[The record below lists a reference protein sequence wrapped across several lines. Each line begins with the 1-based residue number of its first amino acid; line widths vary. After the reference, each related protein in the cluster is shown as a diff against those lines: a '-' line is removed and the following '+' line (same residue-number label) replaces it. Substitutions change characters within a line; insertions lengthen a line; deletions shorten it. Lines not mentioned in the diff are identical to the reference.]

1 MSDELPQGSVRNDG
15 GALPIA
21 QAVAL
26 HQAGQLDEAARIYTQ
41 VLVRTPDDFD
51 ATHLLGVIALQQ
63 GRFEAAQRLINAA
76 LAIRPNE
83 VSAVGNLGISY
94 LRDGQLEAAL
104 QWFDIAVKLGPDLPV
119 ALTNAAEVR
128 YHMGRYDEAIPLLEK
143 ARAAD
148 PASYAACNLLGACL
162 MKIGDEGRAATHFEA
177 ATRLRPDEAEAWAN
191 LSLALQASGQDGRAG
206 ECANRAAQLQP
217 ESAAALNALAKAQLE
232 QGRLAQ
238 AIENY
243 QRGMSVG
250 APSVDMILSFANA
263 LMANGLEDEAVDQLH
278 RALALDGKNLTV
290 RWALAFGRLKA
301 VYGSEAEVLASRQAF
316 GRSLDEI
323 KAWYENT
330 SGIEAP
336 YRTVGTVQPFLLTYQ
351 HYHNL
356 DLLRKYGSLCATFMA
371 TLPRRSAPNGPR
383 APGSAAATN
392 RKLRL
397 GIVSAHVREHSIWT
411 AVTKGW
417 VHQLD
422 RDKFEIMVF
431 HLDRTVDQETRAAM
445 ASVAH
450 FDNQP
455 KDLGGWVDAIAARE
469 LDIALFPE
477 TGSDP
482 LTLKLAALRF
492 APLQAVTWGHPETSG
507 LPTMDLYISGR
518 AFEPPG
524 AENNYSEKLAMLPS
538 FGVYVEPLALPHG
551 DPDLESLRLPT
562 DRPLL
567 LCPGQPFKYAPRYD
581 HVWVEIAKGL
591 RKRGLFRHGSAGHL
605 VFFRS
610 HNQTADRMLEKRLR
624 AAFAGGGVDFDAHV
638 SIIPFLPHERF
649 FGLMRRSTLMLD
661 TLGFSGFN
669 TALQGIEC
677 ELPVLAFEGDFLRS
691 RLASGIMRELD
702 LPDLVATGEAD
713 FVQKAVSLARDPGKI
728 QELRAQI
735 GQRRAKLFRDPA
747 PIRALE
753 RCLIEMSGGADGPTK
768 PADHGSTLKCAGAS
782 PDR

>member
-1 MSDELPQGSVRNDG
+1 MSDELRQESIRNDG
-15 GALPIA
+15 SVPPIA
-21 QAVAL
+21 QGVAL
-26 HQAGQLDEAARIYTQ
+26 HQSGHLDEAARIYTEI
-41 VLVRTPDDFD
+41 LVRTPHDFD
-51 ATHLLGVIALQQ
+51 ATHLLGVVALQQ
-63 GRFEAAQRLINAA
+63 GRFAAAQRLINAA
-76 LAIRPNE
+76 LAINPNE
-83 VSAVGNLGISY
+83 ISAVGNLGISY

-104 QWFDIAVKLGPDLPV
+104 QWFDISVKLQPDLPV

-128 YHMGRYDEAIPLLEK
+128 YHMGRYGEAIPLLER

-148 PASYAACNLLGACL
+148 PSSYAACNLLGACL
-162 MKIGDEGRAATHFEA
+162 MKIGDEGGAAMHFEA
-177 ATRLRPDEAEAWAN
+177 ATRLRPEEAEAWAN
-191 LSLALQASGQDGRAG
+191 LSFALQAAGQEGRAG
-206 ECANRAAQLQP
+206 ECANRAAELQP
-217 ESAAALNALAKAQLE
+217 ESASALNALAKAQFE
-232 QGRLAQ
+232 QGRMAQ
-238 AIENY
+238 AIQNY
-243 QRGMSVG
+243 QRGLSLG

-263 LMANGLEDEAVDQLH
+263 LMANGLQDEAVEQLR
-278 RALALDGKNLTV
+278 RALALDENNLTV
-290 RWALAFGRLKA
+290 RWALALGQLKA
-301 VYGSEAEVLASRQAF
+301 IYESEAEVMASRQAF

-323 KAWYENT
+323 KVWYENT
-330 SGIEAP
+330 SGIDAP
-336 YRTVGTVQPFLLTYQ
+336 YRTVGTLQPFLLTYQ
-351 HYHNL
+351 HYNNR
-356 DLLRKYGSLCATFMA
+356 DLLRKYGDLCATFMA
-371 TLPRRSAPNGPR
+371 TLPRRAAPDEQPARR
-383 APGSAAATN
+383 AAPAAN

-417 VHQLD
+417 VHHLD
-422 RDKFEIMVF
+422 RHKFEIMVF
-431 HLDRTVDQETRAAM
+431 HLDRTVDEETRAAM

-455 KDLGGWVDAIAARE
+455 KDVSGWVDAITACE

-482 LTLKLAALRF
+482 LTVKLAALRL
-492 APLQAVTWGHPETSG
+492 APVQAVTWGHPETSG

-524 AENNYSEKLAMLPS
+524 AAENNYSETLVMLPG
-538 FGVYVEPLALPHG
+538 FGVYVEPLALPNA

-591 RKRGLFRHGSAGHL
+591 RKRSLFRKSSAGHL

-624 AAFAGGGVDFDAHV
+624 AAFADGGVNFDAHV
-638 SIIPFLPHERF
+638 SIIPFLAHAQF
-649 FGLMRRSTLMLD
+649 FGLMRKSTLMLD

-691 RLASGIMRELD
+691 RLASGIMRELG
-702 LPDLVATGEAD
+702 LPDLVATSAED
-713 FVQKAVSLARDPGKI
+713 FVRKAIGLAKDIDSIRG
-728 QELRAQI
+728 LRAKI
-735 GQRRAKLFRDPA
+735 AQRRAKLFRDLA
-747 PIRALE
+747 PVRALE
-753 RCLIEMSGGADGPTK
+753 RCLIEVACGGADRGVP
-768 PADHGSTLKCAGAS
+768 PLELPSA
-782 PDR
+782 